1 MLNVVYCLTPHT
13 YFCSGNTKNLHWSI
27 IDLISKQLY
36 SRVISRRRWKHWQ
49 RWGDRMRS
57 FMTSWA
63 FKQQDV
69 CDWVK
74 WNPMI
79 ERIPY
84 ITATYTELQP
94 CIHREYTRVQCVTF
108 HIKRNDV
115 HPEQGYNVSRK
126 LPSHTTREDNSLLSF
141 TSLLHYWESSF
152 PPSLMTTPGR
162 EERSH
167 SSCWIHM
174 CKNLKPNQSIN
185 QS

>member
-1 MLNVVYCLTPHT
+1 MFACYIKEKMKTLVEMGISSKVFNDELGIRTIGCLWLGQMKP
-13 YFCSGNTKNLHWSI
+13 N
-27 IDLISKQLY
+27 D
-36 SRVISRRRWKHWQ
+36 
-49 RWGDRMRS
+49 
-57 FMTSWA
+57 WA
-63 FKQQDV
+63 
-69 CDWVK
+69 
-74 WNPMI
+74 NS
-79 ERIPY
+79 Y
-84 ITATYTELQP
+84 ITATFTELQP
-94 CIHREYTRVQCVTF
+94 FIYREYIRVQSITF

-115 HPEQGYNVSRK
+115 HPLQGYNVSRK